1 VSGVLITG
9 ATTPIGEALVRRLS
23 VSGKVDHILAVGFEP
38 REKSK
43 ALDVLPRVSY
53 QQCDLTRARRTRT
66 LMFGPARE
74 LGIDTVVHLAMHRR
88 AALEGGA
95 TFRLNVEATRD
106 LLALC
111 ERHPNV
117 RRFVFRS
124 FSEVYEVRP
133 NRPSLIAEDHPL
145 NLSRKVPQWIRDRVA
160 ADLGVC
166 TRMGMSP
173 LTMCVLRSAE
183 CLAPSLGSQIYDY
196 LQSSVCLKP
205 LGYDPMLNLLS
216 LEDIAIALELS
227 IHSEAQGIFNIPGAD
242 TLPLSEVIDRWGC
255 TSLPLPG
262 PVLSPLYR
270 LRAAAT
276 GTDFRYDLNF
286 WRFHFSGVLDGKR
299 ARDVL
304 GYTPANPL
312 YWPNAAYA

>member
-1 VSGVLITG
+1 MVGQRYCVIGG
-9 ATTPIGEALVRRLS
+9 AGFIGSHFVDSLLGRDDVEAVTAFDNFSAGRRWHVAHHDADDRFRLVEGDIRDEFALTA
-23 VSGKVDHILAVGFEP
+23 AVRGH
-38 REKSK
+38 
-43 ALDVLPRVSY
+43 
-53 QQCDLTRARRTRT
+53 
-66 LMFGPARE
+66 
-74 LGIDTVVHLAMHRR
+74 DTVVHLAMHRR